1 MNYKVVYF
9 TRSGTSKRVAE
20 KIANKLS
27 CEIIQITDDKNYEGI
42 IGYIRGGYYATK
54 NKDVDIKISKKIEPF
69 DELVV
74 VSPLWA
80 GGVVPA
86 IKVFLKSTTIDRVN
100 LVVTSGGS
108 ITKNRSG
115 YKSVTDIVKNRNNED
130 ATIDNLVNTLL
141 WFA

>member
-9 TRSGTSKRVAE
+9 TRTGTSKRVAE

-27 CEIIQITDDKNYEGI
+27 CEIIQITDDKNWEGI
-42 IGYIRGGYYATK
+42 IGYIKGGYYASK
-54 NKDVDIKISKKIEPF
+54 KKDVDIKTSKKIELF

-86 IKVFLKSTTIDRVN
+86 IKVFMKSTPIDRVN
-100 LVVTSGGS
+100 LVITSSGS
-108 ITKNRSG
+108 IIKNRSG
-115 YKSVTDIVKNRNNED
+115 YKSVSDIVKSRNNED
-130 ATIDNLVNTLL
+130 ETIDNLVNTLL
-141 WFA
+141 